1 MEKAVTD
8 QFSQDEIDGLA
19 ADDPRFDA
27 ALDLRI
33 EMLRGLLG
41 AMEVSFKNPGAFL
54 SELHHANEFPMNVM
68 FVGEDL
74 ANFDNVIVGVEN
86 DRFGFF

>member
-41 AMEVSFKNPGAFL
+41 AMEVPSAETVRRLDQRPNLGPDF
-54 SELHHANEFPMNVM
+54 
-68 FVGEDL
+68 GEQDGKL
-74 ANFDNVIVGVEN
+74 ANL
-86 DRFGFF
+86 RLQK